1 MKDFKKETTSPDVGS
16 ELMFRKLYSLC
27 RKLMEER
34 DRFRNMTEMEKDAI
48 AQRLSQSQY
57 LNLTSDWAF
66 KHLFHNHKDLL
77 VMLLNDI
84 LEERIV
90 DVEFRNSELT
100 KMFESDKYVVFDLRC
115 RTDSGEE
122 LIVEMQKT
130 YRKDQRDRL
139 IYYGASLIR
148 EQLESG
154 SKNYRL
160 DPVKVICIM
169 NYEESHPGSCE
180 DKIIFQ
186 YRPLE
191 VETGELYGEQLS
203 IYLFELP
210 RVMRLTKNFESPV
223 AGWCGIFR
231 NITNFVEL
239 RRGNYG
245 QFQRVVEAMTV
256 RALSENDIKE
266 YFNDMMTLED
276 MQPYIEGSHEL
287 GYRKG
292 LSEGMEIGRKEGR
305 EEGREEDRRS
315 LLGALLKAGVSE
327 DILASVTGL
336 SRAEIKSLADNA

>member
-1 MKDFKKETTSPDVGS
+1 
-16 ELMFRKLYSLC
+16 MFRKLYSLC
-27 RKLMEER
+27 RELMEER

-84 LEERIV
+84 MEERIV

-115 RTDSGEE
+115 RTDSGED

-169 NYEESHPGSCE
+169 NYEETHPNGCE

-186 YRPLE
+186 YRPME
-191 VETGELYGEQLS
+191 IETGELYGEQLS

-210 RVMRLTKNFESPV
+210 RVMRLTGNFESPV

-256 RALSENDIKE
+256 RSLSENDIKE

-276 MQPYIEGSHEL
+276 MEPYIEGSHEL

-292 LSEGMEIGRKEGR
+292 LSEGLEKGMEKGR
-305 EEGREEDRRS
+305 EEGRLS
-315 LLGALLKAGVSE
+315 IVKALIKAGVSE
-327 DILASVTGL
+327 EVLASATGL
-336 SRAEIKSLADNA
+336 SLVEIKSLIEGE